1 SPAMDIAKMEAM
13 HAVVQRRASGLTVL
27 RELRAGLFSLPS
39 DEVRALGQLAS
50 ATRTAMALEPD
61 ILHVVG
67 HTEADHAIEADE
79 LITSCTLVR
88 QVVDDALLGLPDP
101 LADPAVAAR
110 RDRLIEEAEY
120 LLDVV
125 AERFPGAME
134 GDAEQLGA
142 VVRTGLFD
150 APYLVSNPAARGA
163 TVTVVDG
170 GCDAVHPETGDKL
183 DEATRIAM
191 LDQWAAGTCPCRHPQ
206 TRATVTSRAPSPD
219 RPEREAARSCAPPW
233 RRRF

>member
-1 SPAMDIAKMEAM
+1 MS
-13 HAVVQRRASGLTVL
+13 VL
-27 RELRAGLFSLPS
+27 RTAVRVNVPPWSVVAQRVGAYLNANPDTTVYFDTGLWHAYVAQVL
-39 DEVRALGQLAS
+39 
-50 ATRTAMALEPD
+50 
-61 ILHVVG
+61 
-67 HTEADHAIEADE
+67 ADHAIEADE

-191 LDQWAAGTCPCRHPQ
+191 LD
-206 TRATVTSRAPSPD
+206 
-219 RPEREAARSCAPPW
+219 
-233 RRRF
+233 

>member
-1 SPAMDIAKMEAM
+1 IVSSFTLP
-13 HAVVQRRASGLTVL
+13 VQ
-27 RELRAGLFSLPS
+27 
-39 DEVRALGQLAS
+39 
-50 ATRTAMALEPD
+50 
-61 ILHVVG
+61 
-67 HTEADHAIEADE
+67 IEN
-79 LITSCTLVR
+79 
-88 QVVDDALLGLPDP
+88 DALLGIPDP

-150 APYLVSNPAARGA
+150 APDLVSNPAARGA

-170 GCDAVHPETGDKL
+170 GCAAVHPETGDKL

-191 LDQWAAGTCPCRHPQ
+191 LD
-206 TRATVTSRAPSPD
+206 
-219 RPEREAARSCAPPW
+219 
-233 RRRF
+233 